1 MYIRDKLEQTFNHMW
16 EVALERQEQ
25 LKTTKMCSEH
35 SKSMAG
41 PGHQQIV
48 VEIPSRRESIPDEP
62 PRKTKLKD
70 QMQGS
75 SEGKEEPRVVSD
87 IQPTISANRRAVRSS
102 SPRMR
107 TRRSTAT
114 YEKPPGDAEFSS
126 FALKPQVIGWT
137 TENPDWKARWQKSL
151 TYPATGRHRT
161 TVDADDIP
169 RLNEDECLN
178 DNIINFYLKWLKVN
192 LERARPEILQKV
204 HVFESYFFERLKTS
218 KYQGVRSWTSKID
231 LLSYDYIVVPV
242 NEHFHWYLAIICN
255 VAKALPGSK
264 QATNEHETIN
274 NGKAEHD
281 DSSKISVVEERV
293 KAISIDDNSENVPST
308 TKNNVEDAYKV
319 ESTPPPED
327 KSKSKKKSTGP
338 SSQKFD
344 PKSPRIVTL
353 DSLGGARSPACKILR
368 EYLAEEA
375 LDKKGVR
382 LEAPVPGMTAK
393 GIPIQN
399 NGSDCGLYILAFIEK
414 FLGDP
419 DTVARQLLQK
429 ESLDW
434 SVDASTMRDDIRTM
448 LFKLQEEQ
456 QEREASELAEKKAKR
471 RRSKSIANAGTQ
483 SSPGPMEHP
492 SASQEAD
499 RIAASKAF
507 ASSPSG
513 GRSGADAVDKADEDA
528 TSSVIVQIR
537 NEGARDG
544 SNLDDTDKA
553 RFLSPLPNS
562 DGEGHHSGEQY
573 KVENTFRM
581 APNTPETNNDP
592 QCSASAKTSA
602 RVRSSPPSLVQE
614 ILSSDSEP
622 EANGEQK
629 TVHNADLVKRKE
641 QQLHPSIESD
651 HEKSDGPSVQNG
663 KEKKQDEEKTPP
675 RSGRSFF
682 GRWFGSQEATCDRAT
697 ENKKRASYDG
707 IDKS

>member
-1 MYIRDKLEQTFNHMW
+1 
-16 EVALERQEQ
+16 
-25 LKTTKMCSEH
+25 
-35 SKSMAG
+35 
-41 PGHQQIV
+41 
-48 VEIPSRRESIPDEP
+48 
-62 PRKTKLKD
+62 
-70 QMQGS
+70 MQGA
-75 SEGKEEPRVVSD
+75 SEDKEESRVVSD
-87 IQPTISANRRAVRSS
+87 IQPTVSATRRAVRLS

-107 TRRSTAT
+107 TRRSTAA
-114 YEKPPGDAEFSS
+114 YEEIPDDAESSS
-126 FALKPQVIGWT
+126 FASRTQIIGWT
-137 TENPDWKARWQKSL
+137 IENPDWKARWQKSL

-169 RLNEDECLN
+169 RLNEDEFLN

-192 LERARPEILQKV
+192 LERARPEVLQKV
-204 HVFESYFFERLKTS
+204 HIFESYFFERLKTS

-255 VAKALPGSK
+255 VAKALPGGK
-264 QATNEHETIN
+264 QTTNEDEIIN

-293 KAISIDDNSENVPST
+293 KAISIDDNSENAPST
-308 TKNNVEDAYKV
+308 TKNNAEDAYKV
-319 ESTPPPED
+319 ESTPPPEN
-327 KSKSKKKSTGP
+327 KSKSKKKSAGP
-338 SSQKFD
+338 ASQKFD

-375 LDKKGVR
+375 LDKKGVG
-382 LEAPVPGMTAK
+382 LEASVPGMTAK

-429 ESLDW
+429 EPLDW
-434 SVDASTMRDDIRTM
+434 SVDASTMRNDIRTM

-471 RRSKSIANAGTQ
+471 RRGKSVANGGAQ
-483 SSPGPMEHP
+483 SSPGPMEFP

-499 RIAASKAF
+499 RITALKAF

-513 GRSGADAVDKADEDA
+513 GRSGADAVDRADEDV
-528 TSSVIVQIR
+528 TSSVIVR
-537 NEGARDG
+537 SRDERARDG
-544 SNLDDTDKA
+544 SNLDDTDKP

-562 DGEGHHSGEQY
+562 DGEGHHSGEQP
-573 KVENTFRM
+573 KVEQYGRM
-581 APNTPETNNDP
+581 APNTPEGNNKP

-602 RVRSSPPSLVQE
+602 GLRSSPESLVQE

-622 EANGEQK
+622 EANGK
-629 TVHNADLVKRKE
+629 KKRRTVQNVDLVEREE

-651 HEKSDGPSVQNG
+651 HEKSDEHSVQDG
-663 KEKKQDEEKTPP
+663 KEKMQDEEKTPP

-682 GRWFGSQEATCDRAT
+682 GRWFGSQEATSNTAR

-707 IDKS
+707 IDRS